1 MWPMGTFNDPWIL
14 DSSVWSS
21 IELHSS
27 IFSSVRSGW
36 RKSTIE
42 QLGEDSQPGLSRMGA
57 EDIYLVDL
65 VVERCCNILNSK
77 RSSSTSEEMKMI
89 EEDMWEIW
97 TEWPRMS
104 QWIQDLWSNHSAALR
119 MLSIPRLSFP
129 WASLSGSEI
138 QSNLAWPDHIWP
150 LNPNP
155 IVVDRILNCEP
166 Y

>member
-77 RSSSTSEEMKMI
+77 KIFLYVWRN
-89 EEDMWEIW
+89 EDDRGRHVRDMNGMAEDVS
-97 TEWPRMS
+97 M
-104 QWIQDLWSNHSAALR
+104 D
-119 MLSIPRLSFP
+119 PRLMVQPFRSLEDVVYSTAEFLHGLH
-129 WASLSGSEI
+129 WA
-138 QSNLAWPDHIWP
+138 ARRFKAIWHDLTISDP
-150 LNPNP
+150 
-155 IVVDRILNCEP
+155 
-166 Y
+166 